1 MPGDLFE
8 TEAWFA
14 NLLAHGFEQPPH
26 QHRAWQLPSAPCGE
40 AAHFVV
46 VDTLSPA
53 SNVPATNNGNGYA
66 DYLLSG
72 FSPFSATDN
81 VQFRFVFNNA
91 NDGTENVF
99 LIGAPG
105 STVPEPATL
114 ALLGLGLLGACFAR
128 RRRS

>member
-1 MPGDLFE
+1 MTAFYMLI
-8 TEAWFA
+8 
-14 NLLAHGFEQPPH
+14 N
-26 QHRAWQLPSAPCGE
+26 S
-40 AAHFVV
+40 VV

-81 VQFRFVFNNA
+81 VQFHFVFNNA